1 LVPIGLRGAGGDAP
15 RTPTR
20 SHKVKSKPPLPRA
33 RACLP
38 VRDAGE
44 TRDRPMPLTS
54 VVRGDCGSR
63 ARAAARRSRAE
74 RGVIVQDFAFR
85 GNSAANRLLSFRD
98 HGTGRGVGG
107 TTRTERARLGP
118 AHQRG
123 APHRRHC
130 LTRPRREVLL
140 HAGKHPA
147 SLKVAQ
153 SGPVGRLSLGV
164 RDSSGGIHS
173 PGRSEDQGGCRCSDW
188 PDERDGCRARGE

>member
-1 LVPIGLRGAGGDAP
+1 VE
-15 RTPTR
+15 TR
-20 SHKVKSKPPLPRA
+20 PAHPPEAIKSKASRRFPGLA
-33 RACLP
+33 RVFP

-107 TTRTERARLGP
+107 TTRTERARPGP
-118 AHQRG
+118 AHRRG